1 MLAPW
6 LDRGE
11 LSPNASL
18 VRFFTIHQKV
28 PVEVFLVARTRDASD
43 PESKPHEKR
52 VKDVTVEGV
61 WFWCLVVVA
70 LQYRLV
76 FGLRLVKSIDH
87 GEFCVDAVKP
97 STFS

>member
-70 LQYRLV
+70 LLCSV
-76 FGLRLVKSIDH
+76 LRLVK
-87 GEFCVDAVKP
+87 A
-97 STFS
+97 STMVSFVLTLSSHLLFHKQ